1 MVNDTTIGQREPE
14 SAVPSGW
21 SSLWRVRRANLS
33 RRTDQKERRLRF
45 WRRHWFR
52 IFVSGL
58 VLLYLVERSLVATGD
73 PNYFPSAI
81 LLGAFLVPVTFTS
94 YLYER
99 LPNWDVPLPAIAI
112 CFIWG
117 GVLGTVVAG
126 TLEYDVIRTL
136 GFLPKLGIG
145 VIEEGAKLILPLFF
159 YFLGRYRSEA
169 AGIVLGVA
177 TAMGFAALETMGYG
191 FTSLL
196 VSKGSLGVLDEVL
209 LIRGLMSPAG
219 HAAWTGLVCAVL
231 WRERLKAGH
240 ATFNWRVGG
249 AFSTAVVFHALWDT
263 FASMRSATLVGSLSI
278 ELVSLLIALVS
289 LTLLIRRVRE
299 ARRAA
304 EVGGGSAGVSKRG
317 AESGSVR
324 GAE

>member
-1 MVNDTTIGQREPE
+1 MQ
-14 SAVPSGW
+14 
-21 SSLWRVRRANLS
+21 
-33 RRTDQKERRLRF
+33 
-45 WRRHWFR
+45 

-58 VLLYLVERSLVATGD
+58 VLLFLVERTLVATGD
-73 PNYFPSAI
+73 PNYVPSAI
-81 LLGAFLVPVTFTS
+81 LLGAFLVPVTFTT

-99 LPNWDVPLPAIAI
+99 LPNWDVPLPPLAI
-112 CFIWG
+112 CFVWG

-126 TLEYDVIRTL
+126 TLEYDVMRSL

-145 VIEEGAKLILPLFF
+145 VIEEGAKLILPLIF

-196 VSKGSLGVLDEVL
+196 ASKGNLGVLDEVL
-209 LIRGLMSPAG
+209 LFRGLMSPAG

-231 WRERLKAGH
+231 WRERVKAGH
-240 ATFNWRVGG
+240 AALNWRVGG
-249 AFSTAVVFHALWDT
+249 AFATAVILHALWDT
-263 FASMRSATLVGSLSI
+263 FTGMKSATFGEFLSI
-278 ELVSLLIALVS
+278 QLVSLLIATIS

-299 ARRAA
+299 ARRAT
-304 EVGGGSAGVSKRG
+304 ERSGGLVA
-317 AESGSVR
+317 
-324 GAE
+324 

>member
-1 MVNDTTIGQREPE
+1 MDNGATSRARHGSGAMMER
-14 SAVPSGW
+14 SAVSQEAGATAPRQENRKQG
-21 SSLWRVRRANLS
+21 RM
-33 RRTDQKERRLRF
+33 RLLRG
-45 WRRHWFR
+45 HWFQ

-58 VLLYLVERSLVATGD
+58 VLLFLVERTLVATGD
-73 PNYFPSAI
+73 PNYVPSAI
-81 LLGAFLVPVTFTS
+81 LLGAFLVPVTFTT

-99 LPNWDVPLPAIAI
+99 LPNWDVPLPPLAI

-145 VIEEGAKLILPLFF
+145 VIEEGAKLILPLVF

-196 VSKGSLGVLDEVL
+196 VSKGNLGVLDEVL
-209 LIRGLMSPAG
+209 L
-219 HAAWTGLVCAVL
+219 
-231 WRERLKAGH
+231 WRERVKAGH

-249 AFSTAVVFHALWDT
+249 AFATAVVLHALWDT
-263 FASMRSATLVGSLSI
+263 FAGMKSATFAGFLSVQLVT
-278 ELVSLLIALVS
+278 LLIAIIS

-299 ARRAA
+299 AKRAMV
-304 EVGGGSAGVSKRG
+304 EGGGRVA
-317 AESGSVR
+317 
-324 GAE
+324 

>member
-1 MVNDTTIGQREPE
+1 MDNGATVREGR
-14 SAVPSGW
+14 VSGATMER
-21 SSLWRVRRANLS
+21 SSVSQVASVTAPRQENRDKARIKL
-33 RRTDQKERRLRF
+33 
-45 WRRHWFR
+45 WRRHWFQ
-52 IFVSGL
+52 IFVSGF
-58 VLLYLVERSLVATGD
+58 VLLFLVERTLVATGN
-73 PNYFPSAI
+73 PNYVPSAI
-81 LLGAFLVPVTFTS
+81 LLGAFLVPVTFTT

-99 LPNWDVPLPAIAI
+99 LPNWDVPLPPLAI

-117 GVLGTVVAG
+117 GVLGMVVAG

-145 VIEEGAKLILPLFF
+145 VIEEGAKLILPLVF

-196 VSKGSLGVLDEVL
+196 LSKGNLGVLDEVL
-209 LIRGLMSPAG
+209 LLRGLTSPAG

-231 WRERLKAGH
+231 WRERLKVGH

-249 AFSTAVVFHALWDT
+249 AFATAVILHALWDT
-263 FASMRSATLVGSLSI
+263 FASMRSSTFVGFLSI
-278 ELVSLLIALVS
+278 ELISLLIALVS

-299 ARRAA
+299 ARRAT
-304 EVGGGSAGVSKRG
+304 EGGGSVA
-317 AESGSVR
+317 
-324 GAE
+324 